1 MDTTFWHP
9 FANMSAVRE
18 RALTIVRGEG
28 ALVWDDTGREYIDAT
43 AALWFCN
50 IGHGRA
56 ELAEAAARQM
66 RELASYQTFGPFTN
80 PPAEELAR
88 RVAALAPL
96 EDAKV
101 FLTAGGGSD
110 AIDTAG
116 KLARA
121 YWNVSGR
128 PEKRVIVSR
137 NLAYHGVNAYG
148 TSLGGIPA
156 NEALFG
162 RLVSDVEQVPWD
174 DADALEA
181 TVQRL
186 GAERVAAFVCEPVV
200 GAGGVLPPPPGY
212 LQRVAEICRANDVL
226 LIADEVI
233 TGFGRLGAWFGSE
246 RFGIRPDLI
255 TAAKGITSGYIPLGA
270 VVASGRIAEPFWKPG
285 GTELLRHGYTY
296 SGHATACA
304 VALANLDVLES
315 ERLLERVRELE
326 PALEA
331 ALRPLERH
339 DRVREVRTIGLLG
352 AVELDAEIA
361 DRVAAETLERGVITR
376 ALRGIALQISPP
388 FVITEEQLGT
398 VATVIRESL
407 DVVG

>member
-18 RALTIVRGEG
+18 RALTIVRGDG
-28 ALVWDDTGREYIDAT
+28 ALVWDDSGREYVDAT

-50 IGHGRA
+50 IGHGRT
-56 ELAEAAARQM
+56 ELADAAARQM
-66 RELASYQTFGPFTN
+66 RELAAYHTFGPFTN

-88 RVAALAPL
+88 RVAGLAPL
-96 EDAKV
+96 EDAKI
-101 FLTAGGGSD
+101 FFTAGGGSD

-121 YWNVSGR
+121 YWHVSGR

-174 DADALEA
+174 DADGLEA
-181 TVQRL
+181 TVERL
-186 GAERVAAFVCEPVV
+186 GAETVAAFVCEPVV

-212 LQRVAEICRANDVL
+212 LDRVAEICRANDVL

-233 TGFGRLGAWFGSE
+233 TGFGRLGHWFGSE
-246 RFGIRPDLI
+246 RFGIQPDLI
-255 TAAKGITSGYIPLGA
+255 TAAKGITSGYVPLGA
-270 VVASGRIAEPFWKPG
+270 VIAGGRIAEPFWKSG

-315 ERLLERVRELE
+315 ERLVERVRELE
-326 PALEA
+326 PVLEA

-339 DRVREVRTIGLLG
+339 DLVREVRTIGLLG
-352 AVELDAEIA
+352 AVELEEGYA
-361 DRVAAETLERGVITR
+361 DRVAADALERGVITR
-376 ALRGIALQISPP
+376 ALRGVALQISPP
-388 FVITEEQLGT
+388 FVITEQQLEH
-398 VATVIRESL
+398 VALVIGESL
-407 DVVG
+407 DAAS

>member
-28 ALVWDDTGREYIDAT
+28 ALVWDDAGREYIDAT
-43 AALWFCN
+43 AALWSCN

-212 LQRVAEICRANDVL
+212 LERVAEICRANDVL

-270 VVASGRIAEPFWKPG
+270 VVASGRIAEPFWRLG

-304 VALANLDVLES
+304 VALANLEVLES

-376 ALRGIALQISPP
+376 ALRGVALQISPP
-388 FVITEEQLGT
+388 FVITEQQLGT
-398 VATVIRESL
+398 LAAVIAESV
-407 DVVG
+407 DAVG

>member
-1 MDTTFWHP
+1 VGTTFWHP

-28 ALVWDDTGREYIDAT
+28 ALVWDDTGREYVDVT

-56 ELAEAAARQM
+56 ELADAAARQM
-66 RELASYQTFGPFTN
+66 RELAAYHTFGPFRN
-80 PPAEELAR
+80 PPAEELAQ

-96 EDAKV
+96 DDAKV
-101 FLTAGGGSD
+101 FFTAGGGSD

-121 YWNVSGR
+121 YWHVSGR

-174 DADALEA
+174 DADALAA
-181 TVQRL
+181 TIEDL

-200 GAGGVLPPPPGY
+200 GAGGVLPPPSGY
-212 LQRVAEICRANDVL
+212 LERVAEICRVKDVL

-233 TGFGRLGAWFGSE
+233 TGFGRLGEWFGSE

-255 TAAKGITSGYIPLGA
+255 TVAKGITSGYVPLGA
-270 VVASGRIAEPFWKPG
+270 VIASGRIAEPFWREG

-304 VALANLDVLES
+304 VALAHINVLES
-315 ERLLERVRELE
+315 ERLVERVRELE
-326 PALEA
+326 RVLDA

-339 DRVREVRTIGLLG
+339 DLVREVRTIGLLG
-352 AVELDAEIA
+352 AVELDREVA

-376 ALRGIALQISPP
+376 ALRGVALQISPP
-388 FVITEEQLGT
+388 FVITEEQVGT
-398 VATVIRESL
+398 VAAAIRESL
-407 DVVG
+407 DAVS

>member
-1 MDTTFWHP
+1 MSTAFWHP

-18 RALTIVRGEG
+18 RALTIVRGDG
-28 ALVWDDTGREYIDAT
+28 ALVWDDTGREYVDVT

-50 IGHGRA
+50 IGHGRG
-56 ELAEAAARQM
+56 ELADAAARQM
-66 RELASYQTFGPFTN
+66 RELASYHTFGPFTN
-80 PPAEELAR
+80 APAEELAQ

-96 EDAKV
+96 DDAKV
-101 FLTAGGGSD
+101 FFTAGGGSD

-121 YWNVSGR
+121 YWHVSG
-128 PEKRVIVSR
+128 PAEKRVIVSR

-174 DADALEA
+174 DADALAA
-181 TVQRL
+181 TFERL
-186 GAERVAAFVCEPVV
+186 GADRVAAFVCEPVV
-200 GAGGVLPPPPGY
+200 GAGGVLPPPLGY
-212 LQRVAEICRANDVL
+212 LEGVAEICRANDVL

-233 TGFGRLGAWFGSE
+233 TGFGRLGEWFGSE

-255 TAAKGITSGYIPLGA
+255 TVAKGITSGYVPLGA
-270 VVASGRIAEPFWKPG
+270 VIASGRIAEPFWKPG

-315 ERLLERVRELE
+315 ERLLERVRGLE
-326 PALEA
+326 SVLDD

-339 DRVREVRTIGLLG
+339 DLVREVRTIGLLG
-352 AVELDAEIA
+352 AVELESEVA

-376 ALRGIALQISPP
+376 ALRGVALQISPP
-388 FVITEEQLGT
+388 FVVTEEQLGA
-398 VATVIRESL
+398 VAAVIGESL
-407 DVVG
+407 DAVA

>member
-1 MDTTFWHP
+1 MGTTFWHP

-28 ALVWDDTGREYIDAT
+28 ALVWDDTGREYVDVT

-56 ELAEAAARQM
+56 ELADAAARQM
-66 RELASYQTFGPFTN
+66 RELASYHTFGPFTN
-80 PPAEELAR
+80 PAAEELAQ
-88 RVAALAPL
+88 RVATLAPL

-101 FLTAGGGSD
+101 FFTAGGGSD

-121 YWNVSGR
+121 YWHVSGR

-174 DADALEA
+174 DADALAA
-181 TVQRL
+181 TIEDL

-200 GAGGVLPPPPGY
+200 GAGGVLPPPSGY
-212 LQRVAEICRANDVL
+212 LERVAEICRVKDVL

-233 TGFGRLGAWFGSE
+233 TGFGRLGEWFGSE

-255 TAAKGITSGYIPLGA
+255 TVAKGITSGYVPLGA
-270 VVASGRIAEPFWKPG
+270 VIASGRIAEPFWREG

-304 VALANLDVLES
+304 VALANINVLES
-315 ERLLERVRELE
+315 ERLVERVRELE
-326 PALEA
+326 RVLDA

-339 DRVREVRTIGLLG
+339 DLVREVRTIGLLG
-352 AVELDAEIA
+352 AVELDREVA

-376 ALRGIALQISPP
+376 ALRGVALQISPP
-388 FVITEEQLGT
+388 FVITEEQVGT
-398 VATVIRESL
+398 VAAAIRESL
-407 DVVG
+407 DAVS